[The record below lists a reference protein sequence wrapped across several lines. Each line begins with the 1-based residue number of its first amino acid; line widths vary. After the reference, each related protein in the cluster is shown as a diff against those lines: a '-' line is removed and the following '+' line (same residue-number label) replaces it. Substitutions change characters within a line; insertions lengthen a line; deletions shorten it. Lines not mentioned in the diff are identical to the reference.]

1 MRKKYMY
8 KKELENLV
16 DLCKENNIKF
26 SYISYWSGF
35 IMLDRE
41 VIFDIYT
48 LEEIQKTKFK
58 VQQFIDRKD

>member
-8 KKELENLV
+8 KKELEYLV